1 MARPYGSADGTK
13 RDKRVTVSLTQGEQ
27 SKLREYAAIH
37 GLSVT
42 DFVVLKCVYEDQE
55 FVIVDTESV
64 LDILAQLK
72 TELRRQGNNLNQIA
86 AGLNSLRFTQ
96 KKIKKEKIDNALT
109 KIEKVKRNNLDL
121 DRWLDKIAKKTVED
135 SFVRRVL

>member
-42 DFVVLKCVYEDQE
+42 DFVMLKCVYEDQE

-96 KKIKKEKIDNALT
+96 KKIKKEKIDNALA

>member
-96 KKIKKEKIDNALT
+96 KKIKKEKIDNALA

-135 SFVRRVL
+135 SFVRRIL